1 MYLVTDTGYLT
12 LSGEAVLSSAAAEE
26 GTIIGTGEDIRLSD
40 GQGVDVIQGSATLSV
55 TAQDET
61 VTSLLDRLGIVSLFL
76 VASCYSSLTC
86 SINLWLVVI
95 TQAVH
100 LFLVWLA
107 DKMNLEHG
115 KSVWGLGYSCVL
127 FALMTTIILKG
138 DTQCPVNLY
147 GLCFPTYEFK
157 LLPFPSTCTE
167 LC

>member
-1 MYLVTDTGYLT
+1 M
-12 LSGEAVLSSAAAEE
+12 
-26 GTIIGTGEDIRLSD
+26 
-40 GQGVDVIQGSATLSV
+40 
-55 TAQDET
+55 
-61 VTSLLDRLGIVSLFL
+61 
-76 VASCYSSLTC
+76 
-86 SINLWLVVI
+86 

-147 GLCFPTYEFK
+147 GMCFPTYEFK
-157 LLPFPSTCTE
+157 LLPFPSTCTG
-167 LC
+167 LLMCRIRINLYPFVLLVVMKLIVPISSFFGHLAGILVG

>member
-1 MYLVTDTGYLT
+1 M
-12 LSGEAVLSSAAAEE
+12 
-26 GTIIGTGEDIRLSD
+26 
-40 GQGVDVIQGSATLSV
+40 
-55 TAQDET
+55 
-61 VTSLLDRLGIVSLFL
+61 
-76 VASCYSSLTC
+76 
-86 SINLWLVVI
+86 VI

-107 DKMNLEHG
+107 DKINLEHG

-167 LC
+167 VLLIGRIRINLYPFVLLVVMKLIVPASSFFGHLAGILVG